1 MSIPEEMIISQ
12 LGLLLDQGDADS
24 RMHHMHVVAAKP
36 GALGPLGLPAEGA
49 LGTSVYAMFFDQ
61 DGPGGIEKWI
71 TKTIARSRFEHE
83 RRGDTILF
91 VALSQSMWM
100 VDEEHFD
107 VLARKLMHEQRL
119 YEHPHVADVTIVY
132 GAARDGRRW
141 RSRRWESGPKEG
153 TTDQVELLV
162 GRPDPGEWYGMPVV
176 PHLLRLVG
184 VG

>member
-1 MSIPEEMIISQ
+1 MSIPEEMIMSH
-12 LGLLLDQGDADS
+12 LDLLLDQGDADS
-24 RMHHMHVVAAKP
+24 RLHHMHVVAAKA
-36 GALGPLGLPAEGA
+36 GGIGPLGLPAEGK
-49 LGTSVYAMFFDQ
+49 LGTSVYTMLFDE

-71 TKTIARSRFEHE
+71 KRTIARARIEHS
-83 RRGDTILF
+83 RRGDTVLF
-91 VALSQSMWM
+91 AALSQSMWL
-100 VDEEHFD
+100 VDSEHFD

-119 YEHPHVADVTIVY
+119 YEHPNVADATIVY
-132 GAARDGRRW
+132 GVARDGRRW

-162 GRPDPGEWYGMPVV
+162 GRPDPSEWYGMPVV